1 MHDEHGHRPARND
14 RDDAIRVIEDADTLT
29 DLGTVVP
36 RSLLEAARDELDNP
50 ADETDEG

>member
-1 MHDEHGHRPARND
+1 MDDDGTIRRPAR
-14 RDDAIRVIEDADTLT
+14 DDVARTIEDAETLT

-36 RSLLEAARDELDNP
+36 REALEAARQELLNP

>member
-1 MHDEHGHRPARND
+1 MHDADEHRRVTDD
-14 RDDAIRVIEDADTLT
+14 RDDVARVIENADTLT

-36 RSLLEAARDELDNP
+36 RSLLEAARAELDNP